1 MLHSWVVPVWA
12 VLKRRRAL
20 LAVPRRQVVMGLTGG
35 AVSLVAYGLVL
46 LAQTSGALAAVAA
59 LREVSIAFGVLLGA
73 FVLHEAAGPEAGA
86 PGAGPDLP
94 GPWSLRSGWREPNL
108 DRCPVKCPPCLA
120 RS

>member
-1 MLHSWVVPVWA
+1 
-12 VLKRRRAL
+12 
-20 LAVPRRQVVMGLTGG
+20 MGLGGG

-59 LREVSIAFGVLLGA
+59 LRETSIAFGVLLGA

-86 PGAGPDLP
+86 PGAGPDRRCG
-94 GPWSLRSGWREPNL
+94 GPCARARLTTNL
-108 DRCPVKCPPCLA
+108 DRCPVKCPPCRA